1 MYKSLEFCLLIVYN
15 KLKAKKGAFL
25 AMNEHI
31 ELGKELLK
39 ILIGKGCEAYMI
51 GEAVCYYILGL
62 PIREVEIAIA
72 PPRRW

>member
-39 ILIGKGCEAYMI
+39 ILIVRVAR
-51 GEAVCYYILGL
+51 
-62 PIREVEIAIA
+62 PI
-72 PPRRW
+72 